1 MKTYRITKALS
12 LALFACLCVSLIGCG
27 GKGASVSNS
36 EPASSENPVVWKM
49 ESAFGSGDIAWDVQM
64 PMIKEVI
71 ETVTE
76 GKVVVE
82 MYEPDTLCAGDDI
95 PLAVKNGTLDA
106 GLTSAATTCAIVPE
120 AYAETLPPFFTMS
133 KEESYDIHY
142 NTELWDYIFD
152 AYADKGLIYG
162 AYIPAG
168 SLMLAS
174 TFEINTPDD
183 FKGHIVRAVGANA
196 DYFDLCGA
204 STTFISGGDLYM
216 ALKLGTIEATNWDL
230 GGLMNMGF
238 NEVCSYV
245 IPCYNA
251 GGFCNMVI
259 NPDSFGALDEETQQ
273 KLLDALRE
281 MFWDL
286 YSESE
291 KLENE
296 AVAAAPGAGVTI
308 TQLTD
313 DQQQTFLDIGI
324 DYIEQ
329 MKNTYPDASEGF
341 DIVLNWKKAQLGVS

>member
-1 MKTYRITKALS
+1 MKKFTRIS
-12 LALFACLCVSLIGCG
+12 LLGIGLIICLLMTACDETTPENE
-27 GKGASVSNS
+27 NS
-36 EPASSENPVVWKM
+36 SAQEPIVWKM

-76 GKVVVE
+76 GKVTVE

-106 GLTSAATTCAIVPE
+106 GLTSAATTCSIVPQ
-120 AYAETLPPFFTMS
+120 AYAETLPPFFTMT

-142 NTELWDYIFD
+142 NTELYDYLYN
-152 AYADKGLIYG
+152 AYADAGLIYA

-174 TFEINTPDD
+174 TFEITEPDD

-238 NEVCSYV
+238 NEVCSYC

-251 GGFCNMVI
+251 GGFCCMVI
-259 NPDSFGALDEETQQ
+259 NPDSFAALDEQMQQ
-273 KLLDALRE
+273 DLIDALRE
-281 MFWDL
+281 LFWDL
-286 YSESE
+286 YAESE
-291 KLENE
+291 KLETE
-296 AVAAAPGAGVTI
+296 ALKAAPDAGVTI
-308 TQLTD
+308 TELTEE
-313 DQQQTFLDIGI
+313 QQKTFLNIGI
-324 DYIEQ
+324 TYIDQ
-329 MKNTYPDASEGF
+329 MKERYPDAAEGF
-341 DIVLNWKKAQLGVS
+341 QMVLDWKTEALS